1 MRNTITS
8 DNKTIAQ
15 TRRLC
20 SKCKVNEA
28 TSNGYC
34 KPCNAERAR
43 GLRQPQETGQH
54 DTSALASSL
63 GIQLDPATAM
73 LADSLTDTQAL
84 LLVERIFGKEVA
96 QQKLKL
102 LMEEGRLE

>member
-1 MRNTITS
+1 MS
-8 DNKTIAQ
+8 DKTASTVIVNDNI
-15 TRRLC
+15 RLC

-43 GLRQPQETGQH
+43 VLRQSMEHH
-54 DTSALASSL
+54 DTFALATSL
-63 GIQLDPATAM
+63 GIQLDPASAM
-73 LADSLTDTQAL
+73 LVDSMTDTQAL

-96 QQKLKL
+96 QRKLKL